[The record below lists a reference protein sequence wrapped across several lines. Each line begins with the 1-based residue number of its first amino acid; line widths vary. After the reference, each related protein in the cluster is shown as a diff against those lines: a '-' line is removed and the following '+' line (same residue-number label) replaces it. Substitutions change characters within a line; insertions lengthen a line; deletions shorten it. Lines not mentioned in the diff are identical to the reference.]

1 MDSKYEVYISSVPGS
16 WFPPLL
22 LLFPLFHFLLI
33 LHLVFLLFSFLHYP
47 PTRKLYFSY
56 LAFGHD
62 FVSEKFGESGETA
75 PDFWSC
81 EYLDFHAIVVL
92 ASSPV
97 MGAESAVGGAA
108 SVLSAD
114 TVVALF

>member
-1 MDSKYEVYISSVPGS
+1 MDSKYEVYISSVHGS

-33 LHLVFLLFSFLHYP
+33 LHLVFLLFSFLHP